1 MKNLSFLLQ
10 LITHIF
16 ENSNPDM
23 DVILVPKL
31 KHVVILLVAVD
42 SHKVCGMLLLTFLP
56 GLLPLGLIAI
66 VVFLDRILILIK
78 L

>member
-1 MKNLSFLLQ
+1 
-10 LITHIF
+10 
-16 ENSNPDM
+16 M

-42 SHKVCGMLLLTFLP
+42 SHKVCGMLLLTFLS

-66 VVFLDRILILIK
+66 VVFLDRILINQAS
-78 L
+78 